1 MPAASLPV
9 TVLTGFLGA
18 GKTTVVQQVLQ
29 QRPVARLAVVIN
41 DMSAMDV
48 DAELVETGHLLRKGT
63 DRLVNVHG
71 GSVSGE
77 RRTALVAALRE
88 LAAEDVYD
96 HVLVETSGS
105 AEPLA
110 VAQAVREASTDAAP
124 LHLHNLVTL
133 VDAYTFVKEYG
144 LGEELFKQII
154 ANEEEGRWTVE
165 TLLVRQVQAANR
177 LLLTKTDLVQD
188 EAQPIVQRALAL
200 INREAPVQPVVHGH
214 MEAGQVIG
222 ARGFDEAQ
230 LQRPMAGATL
240 ARLEVDPE
248 AFGLGAEVFAEKRP
262 FHPQR
267 LYNAAQ
273 QHLARGLYRSKGFV
287 WLASRADEVLLWNQA
302 GNYVNLRKTG
312 YWKAAI
318 DQTHLTQEEQAHL
331 NAALA
336 HPAFGDRHHE
346 LTLIGVDEARTAFRD
361 ALSEALCTEAEVRA
375 WQSGAAF
382 DDPWPLS

>member
-1 MPAASLPV
+1 LR
-9 TVLTGFLGA
+9 TG
-18 GKTTVVQQVLQ
+18 
-29 QRPVARLAVVIN
+29 
-41 DMSAMDV
+41 V
-48 DAELVETGHLLRKGT
+48 DQ
-63 DRLVNVHG
+63 LVNIHG

-88 LAAEDVYD
+88 LAVEHAYD

-110 VAQAVREASTDAAP
+110 VAQAVRAASTDAAP
-124 LHLHNLVTL
+124 LHLHSLITL

-144 LGEELFKQII
+144 LGEALFERVI
-154 ANEEEGRWTVE
+154 ANEEEGQWTVE

-177 LLLTKTDLVQD
+177 LLLTKTDLVPD
-188 EAQPIVQRALAL
+188 TALPIVERALGL
-200 INREAPVQPVVHGH
+200 LNKEAPTQPVVHGQV
-214 MEAGQVIG
+214 EAEQVITV
-222 ARGFDEAQ
+222 RGFDEAQ

-248 AFGLGAEVFAEKRP
+248 AFGLGAEVFAEQRP
-262 FHPQR
+262 FHPHR
-267 LYNAAQ
+267 LYDAVQ
-273 QHLARGLYRSKGFV
+273 QHLTRGVYRSKGFV
-287 WLASRADEVLLWNQA
+287 WMASRADEVLLWNQA
-302 GNYVNLRKTG
+302 GNYVNLRKIG

-336 HPAFGDRHHE
+336 HPAFGDRSHE
-346 LTLIGVDEARTAFRD
+346 LTLIGVDEARAAFRD
-361 ALSEALCTEAEVRA
+361 ALSEALCTEAEVKA

-382 DDPWPLS
+382 ADPWP

>member
-1 MPAASLPV
+1 MPAPSLPV

-41 DMSAMDV
+41 DMSTMDV
-48 DAELVETGHLLRKGT
+48 DAELVETGHLLRTGV
-63 DRLVNVHG
+63 DQLVNVHG

-88 LAAEDVYD
+88 LAVEHAYD

-110 VAQAVREASTDAAP
+110 VAQAVRAASTDAAP
-124 LHLHNLVTL
+124 LHLHNLITL

-144 LGEELFKQII
+144 LGEVLFERLI
-154 ANEEEGRWTVE
+154 ANEEEGQWTVE

-177 LLLTKTDLVQD
+177 LLLTKTDLVPD
-188 EAQPIVQRALAL
+188 SALPIVERALGL
-200 INREAPVQPVVHGH
+200 LNKEAPTQPVVHGQV
-214 MEAGQVIG
+214 EAEQVITV
-222 ARGFDEAQ
+222 RGFDEAQ

-248 AFGLGAEVFAEKRP
+248 AFGLGAEVFAEQRP
-262 FHPQR
+262 FHPHR
-267 LYNAAQ
+267 LYDAVQ
-273 QHLARGLYRSKGFV
+273 QHLTRGVYRSKGFV
-287 WLASRADEVLLWNQA
+287 WMASRADEVLLWNQA
-302 GNYVNLRKTG
+302 GNYVNLRKIG

-336 HPAFGDRHHE
+336 HPAFGDRSHE
-346 LTLIGVDEARTAFRD
+346 LTLIGVDEARAAFRD
-361 ALSEALCTEAEVRA
+361 ALSEALCTEAEVKA

-382 DDPWPLS
+382 ADPWP

>member
-1 MPAASLPV
+1 MLAASLPV

-18 GKTTVVQQVLQ
+18 GKTTVVQQV
-29 QRPVARLAVVIN
+29 PRLYQ
-41 DMSAMDV
+41 
-48 DAELVETGHLLRKGT
+48 LRKGT

-336 HPAFGDRHHE
+336 HPTFGDRHHE

-382 DDPWPLS
+382 EDPWPLS

>member
-1 MPAASLPV
+1 MPAPSLPV

-41 DMSAMDV
+41 DMSTMDV
-48 DAELVETGHLLRKGT
+48 DAELVETGHLLRTGV
-63 DRLVNVHG
+63 DQLVNVHG

-88 LAAEDVYD
+88 LAVEHAYD

-110 VAQAVREASTDAAP
+110 VAQAVRAASTDAAP
-124 LHLHNLVTL
+124 LHLHNLITL
-133 VDAYTFVKEYG
+133 VDAYTFVKEYR
-144 LGEELFKQII
+144 LGEALFERVI
-154 ANEEEGRWTVE
+154 ANEEEGQWTVE

-177 LLLTKTDLVQD
+177 LLLTKTDLVPD
-188 EAQPIVQRALAL
+188 TALPIVERALGL
-200 INREAPVQPVVHGH
+200 LNKEAPTQPVVHGQV
-214 MEAGQVIG
+214 EAEQVITV
-222 ARGFDEAQ
+222 RGFDEAQ

-248 AFGLGAEVFAEKRP
+248 AFGLGAEVFAEQRP
-262 FHPQR
+262 FHPHR
-267 LYNAAQ
+267 LYDAVQ
-273 QHLARGLYRSKGFV
+273 QHLTRGVYRSKGFV
-287 WLASRADEVLLWNQA
+287 WMASRADEVLLWNQA
-302 GNYVNLRKTG
+302 GNYVNLRKIG

-336 HPAFGDRHHE
+336 HPAFGDRSHE
-346 LTLIGVDEARTAFRD
+346 LTLIGVDEARAAFRD
-361 ALSEALCTEAEVRA
+361 ALSEALCTEAEVKA

-382 DDPWPLS
+382 ADPWP

>member
-1 MPAASLPV
+1 MPVASLPV

-18 GKTTVVQQVLQ
+18 GKTTVVRQVLR

-71 GSVSGE
+71 GSVSGA
-77 RRTALVAALRE
+77 RRMALVAALRE
-88 LAAEDVYD
+88 LAAENAYD

-110 VAQAVREASTDAAP
+110 VAQAVREASADAAP

-222 ARGFDEAQ
+222 ARGFEEAQ
-230 LQRPMAGATL
+230 LQRPMAGAAL
-240 ARLEVDPE
+240 ARMEVGPE

-273 QHLARGLYRSKGFV
+273 QHLTRGLYRSKGFV
-287 WLASRADEVLLWNQA
+287 WLASRADAVLLWNQA

-312 YWKAAI
+312 YWKEAI
-318 DQTHLTQEEQAHL
+318 DQTHLTQEEQAHV

-336 HPAFGDRHHE
+336 HPTFGDRHHE

-361 ALSEALCTEAEVRA
+361 ALSEALCTEAEVKA